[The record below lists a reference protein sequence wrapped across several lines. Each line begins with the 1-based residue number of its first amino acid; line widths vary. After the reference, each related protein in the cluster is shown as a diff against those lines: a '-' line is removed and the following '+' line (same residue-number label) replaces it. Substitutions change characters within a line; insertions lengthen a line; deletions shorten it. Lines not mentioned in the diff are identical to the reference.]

1 MTNRVLKE
9 LMELIVNKNVIVKM
23 GLNVIDFLVNV
34 NVQVVGK
41 EIIVKVNVNQTN
53 GVVNVNLIVTVLGL
67 VLVINILDGV
77 SVRMDGLGKNVKKF
91 VSVDGS
97 EKDAV
102 QNAVQF
108 VVITKVAIQLLDIV
122 YNAMPA
128 KAAFSVNKVVL

>member
-1 MTNRVLKE
+1 
-9 LMELIVNKNVIVKM
+9 MELIVNKNVIVKM